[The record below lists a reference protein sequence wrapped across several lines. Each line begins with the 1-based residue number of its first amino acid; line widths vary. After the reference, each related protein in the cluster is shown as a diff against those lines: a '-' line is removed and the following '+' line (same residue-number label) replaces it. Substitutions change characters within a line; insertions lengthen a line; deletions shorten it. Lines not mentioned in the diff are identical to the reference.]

1 MAPDGTLSRSRGKVT
16 ALEDAR
22 ARFEAGEYREARD
35 AAVAGL
41 AGQPE
46 DVELLRVAGRAG
58 VEVGAEDAVE
68 QLRKVTELRPDD
80 PAGWSDLGDA
90 LATEGRDEEAAE
102 AFRKTLELKPDDEL
116 ALTHL
121 GHAAHASGQD
131 GDAVAYLSQAAE
143 GAAGASTA
151 AISLVDMYRTLGQY
165 EEALAAARK
174 VADAEPGDVAAA
186 LDVADLSLTVGELDE
201 AAKAFQRVREIED
214 LPDHEVHALHGMI
227 AVEVR
232 RENWARALDLAN
244 EALALDRHGRTSDVC
259 AFLEGQLGQGE
270 GEDPPPTREEIDAA
284 LSTSQTDH
292 RRLHGEDRR
301 LEVGDLGG

>member
-1 MAPDGTLSRSRGKVT
+1 MVT

-22 ARFEAGEYREARD
+22 ARFEAGDYGAAREA
-35 AAVAGL
+35 ALAGL
-41 AGQPE
+41 ADRP
-46 DVELLRVAGRAG
+46 DDAELLRLAGRAG
-58 VEVGAEDAVE
+58 VELGADDAVE
-68 QLRKVTELRPDD
+68 QLRKFTELRPDD
-80 PAGWSDLGDA
+80 PTGWSDLGDA
-90 LATEGRDEEAAE
+90 LATEGRDDEAAE
-102 AFRKTLELKPDDEL
+102 AFRKTLELNPDDEL

-121 GHAAHASGQD
+121 GHTAHASGKD
-131 GDAVAYLSQAAE
+131 DDAVAYLSQAAE
-143 GAAGASTA
+143 RTAGASTA

-186 LDVADLSLTVGELDE
+186 LDVADLSLTVGGLDE
-201 AAKAFQRVREIED
+201 AAKAFARVREIED

-232 RENWARALDLAN
+232 RESWARALELAR
-244 EALALDRHGRTSDVC
+244 EARALDGRTNDVC
-259 AFLEGQLGQGE
+259 AFLEAQLGQGGDE
-270 GEDPPPTREEIDAA
+270 EAPPTREEIDAA
-284 LSTSQTDH
+284 LSASMTEH